1 MFDKTRSRLE
11 ELKKR
16 IVAKLHGEGKYVP
29 APATKIQQI
38 TGTTHPQVAAT
49 GYAVVKV
56 GEAFRDTGAVE
67 IGHPDH
73 VKYLVALAE
82 VEALCNAHPDLE
94 DFVRAELDADPGEPE
109 APTPAKAP
117 PPPKA
122 KVEEEVLGFAPTDDV
137 DNALLTMSDEAVQG
151 LAAERQLEEHQEEL
165 AREAEASKR
174 ATAPD
179 GEHRKPMPPPPPKAK
194 AAPAAKADP
203 QAEKKAMRAMGDLTS
218 AHGKEKAGEMFRA
231 KATEYGVH
239 DKESVKNLTVEQA
252 DEIVRWAHQERVKA
266 ARASVPNDFDP
277 TGPRRSAPKPPAPPP
292 SRAPAPAPSAKPAA
306 AASGTIVSQAGS
318 IDETINN
325 LYYDSEANEEWS
337 AETERLLEA
346 SGYAELREGT
356 PEEKKAKLLA
366 DLTALASKYQGS
378 GNLNVN

>member
-1 MFDKTRSRLE
+1 VFDKTRSRLE

-49 GYAVVKV
+49 GFAVVKV

-117 PPPKA
+117 PPPPKP
-122 KVEEEVLGFAPTDDV
+122 KEEDLGFSEKAEDYPPVDDPDPVLV
-137 DNALLTMSDEAVQG
+137 DEETAQAV
-151 LAAERQLEEHQEEL
+151 REL
-165 AREAEASKR
+165 QQAVLSV
-174 ATAPD
+174 PD
-179 GEHRKPMPPPPPKAK
+179 GEHRRPMPPPPPKAK
-194 AAPAAKADP
+194 ATSEAKPDP
-203 QAEKKAMRAMGDLTS
+203 QADAKTRRAMGDLTS
-218 AHGKEKAGEMFRA
+218 AHGKEKAGEMFKA
-231 KATEYGVH
+231 KAAEFGVH
-239 DKESVKNLTVEQA
+239 DKEGVKTLTVEQA
-252 DEIVRWAHQERVKA
+252 DEIVRWAHAERAKA

-277 TGPRRSAPKPPAPPP
+277 TGPRKSAPKPPAPPP
-292 SRAPAPAPSAKPAA
+292 SRAPAPAPAAKPTP
-306 AASGTIVSQAGS
+306 AASGTIVSKAGS

-356 PEEKKAKLLA
+356 PEEKKERLLA
-366 DLTALASKYQGS
+366 DLTALASKYQGN